1 MEWLWKSQLRAGT
14 RQRLKAEQAL
24 SPEGERLS
32 DLTMEQWGDILASKP
47 ILRRVCL
54 NSLLQ
59 GSQSAVY
66 TF

>member
-32 DLTMEQWGDILASKP
+32 DHTMEQWGDILA
-47 ILRRVCL
+47 
-54 NSLLQ
+54 
-59 GSQSAVY
+59 AF
-66 TF
+66 T